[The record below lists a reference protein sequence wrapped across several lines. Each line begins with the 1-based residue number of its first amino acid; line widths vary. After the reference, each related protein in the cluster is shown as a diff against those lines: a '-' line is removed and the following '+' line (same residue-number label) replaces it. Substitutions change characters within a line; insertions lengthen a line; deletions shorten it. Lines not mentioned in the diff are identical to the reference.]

1 MKEEIHLDSEYTSV
15 FTYGLTMAAFA
26 VSGVALIAFFAY
38 WIRKACRHIGR
49 YEYTAL
55 EAEGNS
61 HELERKSRERAHS
74 ACLQYLKFC
83 PRYDLVQHLNDIGS
97 RVDKHWFVVRDSS
110 VKTERLLTLTPRS
123 VQCVINNDSE
133 TRQSIMDLFLAL
145 QHPYIYPVLDLEFV
159 EDAARD
165 RAYNILVLP
174 FNSKGSLK
182 DLIYKS
188 CWHNDWADKYGRRSD
203 GLPLSQV
210 QRLGRQILEA
220 LVFLKERGFPPCCH
234 LHTGNII
241 LQNGVARLSG
251 LENALMGYTSRIQP
265 MICKSHHVIADSTST
280 DIICFGH
287 VLFEMSAGYE
297 LTTPHPSSENLSDI
311 AHFPQVAEILDMIFH
326 RDKVPRVQDLLLL
339 EFFRHIDLR
348 EMRTTSLPH
357 MFQAK
362 LTPAALK
369 LLSIATKHNTDFLSS
384 GKGDTTSSETEDPE
398 TDCNFTKEH
407 EDEFEEDEEREEE
420 YCMADTK
427 SMRGDGCK
435 KSLKE
440 EHRSL
445 SLHTLDQQQMFIPLS
460 VAPISAR

>member
-1 MKEEIHLDSEYTSV
+1 MMRLWKKPKKPQHCPECTLEKYL
-15 FTYGLTMAAFA
+15 
-26 VSGVALIAFFAY
+26 
-38 WIRKACRHIGR
+38 KHIGR

-55 EAEGNS
+55 EAESNS

-83 PRYDLVQHLNDIGS
+83 PRYGLVQHLNDIGS
-97 RVDKHWFVVRDSS
+97 RVDKHWFVVRDTS

-123 VQCVINNDSE
+123 IQCVINNDSE
-133 TRQSIMDLFLAL
+133 TRKSIMDLFLAL

-159 EDAARD
+159 EDAGRD
-165 RAYNILVLP
+165 RAYNILVIP

-265 MICKSHHVIADSTST
+265 MICKSHHVIADSNST

-297 LTTPHPSSENLSDI
+297 LTTPHPNSENLHDI
-311 AHFPQVAEILDMIFH
+311 AHYPQVAEILDMIFH
-326 RDKVPRVQDLLLL
+326 QDTVPRVQDLLLL
-339 EFFRHIDLR
+339 DFFRHIDLR

-369 LLSIATKHNTDFLSS
+369 LLSIATKHNTDFLENED
-384 GKGDTTSSETEDPE
+384 GETES
-398 TDCNFTKEH
+398 NTKED
-407 EDEFEEDEEREEE
+407 EDEFEVEDDEEEEEVDDE
-420 YCMADTK
+420 YCMESK
-427 SMRGDGCK
+427 SMRSKDGDGISTK
-435 KSLKE
+435 KALKE

-460 VAPISAR
+460 VQPISAR